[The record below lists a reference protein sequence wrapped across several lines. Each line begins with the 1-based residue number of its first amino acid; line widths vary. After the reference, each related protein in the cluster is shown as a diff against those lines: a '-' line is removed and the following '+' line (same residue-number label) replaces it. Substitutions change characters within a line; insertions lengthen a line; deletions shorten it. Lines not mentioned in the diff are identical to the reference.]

1 VLPVVDIA
9 AADAGELDVDE
20 DIVGRGEFGDWP
32 VLELDDALLLE
43 HEGKILR
50 CGQYMYSRPV

>member
-43 HEGKILR
+43 DEGEVLR
-50 CGQYMYSRPV
+50 CGQCSHPV